1 MAKKTFT
8 GAVTTAALLK
18 TFADFFYEPGGDVG
32 RSVAT
37 RGGREAGY
45 LGFRAPPIR
54 ALTKRHP
61 LTICSTIAS
70 SSLQIGSQSPGR

>member
-18 TFADFFYEPGGDVG
+18 TFADFFDEPGGDVG

-45 LGFRAPPIR
+45 LGFRASPIR
-54 ALTKRHP
+54 GPAKRHP
-61 LTICSTIAS
+61 LPIRS
-70 SSLQIGSQSPGR
+70 